1 MNYRA
6 MRKLIETIKQYS
18 DKINDLLSCENVDNE
33 QIEEEARAAFYV
45 VADIKC
51 IFYSLDEK
59 RLKNN
64 KHEVVHAHNVIKL
77 ILHKMPPLSCVKKMI
92 NNDALFHYVLYEIA
106 LRDLSH
112 IANEKIKQLSAI
124 RSEQQKPYGKKY
136 G

>member
-1 MNYRA
+1 
-6 MRKLIETIKQYS
+6 
-18 DKINDLLSCENVDNE
+18 
-33 QIEEEARAAFYV
+33 
-45 VADIKC
+45 
-51 IFYSLDEK
+51 
-59 RLKNN
+59 
-64 KHEVVHAHNVIKL
+64 
-77 ILHKMPPLSCVKKMI
+77 MI